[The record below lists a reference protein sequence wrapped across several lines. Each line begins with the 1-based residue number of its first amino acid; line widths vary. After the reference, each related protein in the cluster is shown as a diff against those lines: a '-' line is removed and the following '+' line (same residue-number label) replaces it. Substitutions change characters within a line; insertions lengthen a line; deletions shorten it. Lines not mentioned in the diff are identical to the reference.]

1 MQQKKDYLAL
11 KDIEL
16 NGIESF
22 TGSFELLNGDEFIL
36 ANKNVTVSD
45 QIFMVIVEGEPIL
58 LHKF

>member
-1 MQQKKDYLAL
+1 MAL

-22 TGSFELLNGDEFIL
+22 TGSFELLNEDGSIL

-45 QIFMVIVEGEPIL
+45 QAFMVIVEGEPIL